1 MAAGTGFA
9 PARRAS
15 LMHPPLQVRKH
26 GTALGK
32 MSVTDPGEV
41 ELHVEA
47 AGTGPP
53 VVLAHGFGGSAR
65 NFRPQAR
72 ALRSRYRIVLYDAR
86 GHARS
91 AAPGDPALYT
101 AEQLALDVGRILDR
115 EHAGPAVV
123 GGLSMGAGT
132 ALAFALA
139 RPERVRALVL
149 AAFPPGA
156 KEGREG
162 KLRQAEWAFAFADA
176 IEAKGL
182 EVAGAEFAWGPR
194 SGLDAHTARLVR
206 QGMLE
211 HSPHALVNL
220 LRQVLA
226 QQRSAAELAPH
237 LRELRIPALVIVGA
251 QDQLSRGP
259 SEVLARSLRG
269 ARLVVIPGAG
279 HIVNLAA
286 PREFNA
292 ALGEFLDR
300 LPPPPP

>member
-1 MAAGTGFA
+1 M
-9 PARRAS
+9 
-15 LMHPPLQVRKH
+15 
-26 GTALGK
+26 
-32 MSVTDPGEV
+32 TDPGEV

-47 AGTGPP
+47 VGAGPA

-65 NFRPQAR
+65 NFRPQVR
-72 ALRSRYRIVLYDAR
+72 ALRNRYRMVLYDAR

-91 AAPGDPALYT
+91 AAPSDPALYT
-101 AEQLALDVGRILDR
+101 AEQLATDVGRVLDR
-115 EHAGPAVV
+115 EHLAQAVV

-139 RPERVRALVL
+139 RPERVRALML

-156 KEGREG
+156 QEEREEN
-162 KLRQAEWAFAFADA
+162 LRQAAWARGFADA
-176 IEAKGL
+176 IETKGL

-194 SGLDAHTARLVR
+194 SGFDVATARLAR

-211 HSPHALVNL
+211 HPPEALAYL

-226 QQRSAAELAPH
+226 EQRSAAQLAPQ
-237 LRELRIPALVIVGA
+237 LRELRVPTLILVGA
-251 QDQLSRGP
+251 HDRLSLGP
-259 SEVLARSLRG
+259 SQVLARSLRG
-269 ARLVVIPGAG
+269 GRLVVIPGAG

-292 ALGEFLDR
+292 ALGEFLDA
-300 LPPPPP
+300 LPSPAA

>member
-1 MAAGTGFA
+1 M
-9 PARRAS
+9 
-15 LMHPPLQVRKH
+15 
-26 GTALGK
+26 
-32 MSVTDPGEV
+32 TDPGEV

-47 AGTGPP
+47 VGTGPP

-65 NFRPQAR
+65 NFRPQVR
-72 ALRSRYRIVLYDAR
+72 ALRNRYRMVLYDAR

-91 AAPGDPALYT
+91 AAPMDPALYT
-101 AEQLALDVGRILDR
+101 AEQLVMDVGRVLDR
-115 EHAGPAVV
+115 EHVAQAVV

-132 ALAFALA
+132 ALGFALA

-156 KEGREG
+156 QEGREDD
-162 KLRQAEWAFAFADA
+162 LRQLEWARGFADA
-176 IEAKGL
+176 IETKGL

-194 SGLDAHTARLVR
+194 SGFDAATARLVR

-211 HSPHALVNL
+211 QPPQALAHL

-226 QQRSAAELAPH
+226 EQHSAAQLAPQ
-237 LRELRIPALVIVGA
+237 LRELRVPALILVGA
-251 QDQLSRGP
+251 QDRLSLGP

-292 ALGEFLDR
+292 ALGEFLDA
-300 LPPPPP
+300 LPSAAS